1 MKYFFDSYAL
11 VEVIR
16 ADPHYAE
23 FMEEPVITSATNL
36 AEVLYYAL
44 RTGQEKAYETA
55 MQRLNP
61 DLLDTNRRDWE
72 NAARIKFEYREKKLS
87 LVDGLGYVLA
97 EKNRLQFLTGDR
109 QFEKMQNVKWV
120 PTK

>member
-1 MKYFFDSYAL
+1 M
-11 VEVIR
+11 IR